1 MRKLIL
7 ALPFTFLPLSL
18 AYADDHDHDHGSLDK
33 HEHGISALN
42 VALEGN
48 KLEIELESPAM
59 NIVGF
64 EHTAN
69 SDADKSKVTAAQA
82 ALEKPLTLFSLAP
95 AAGCV
100 VQETDVESPLFGN
113 DDHDDH
119 DEHDEMHVDAKGDSH
134 SDIDADYEFTCS
146 KPEAL
151 TTLNLAPFFKQFP
164 GTSKVQVQL
173 IAPSGQK
180 GAELTPASPAMNF

>member
-1 MRKLIL
+1 MRTLIL
-7 ALPFTFLPLSL
+7 ALPFALLPLSL
-18 AYADDHDHDHGSLDK
+18 AHADDHEHDHGSLDK
-33 HEHGISALN
+33 HEHGMSALN

-64 EHTAN
+64 EHAAN
-69 SDADKSKVTAAQA
+69 SDADKSKVTAARA
-82 ALEKPLTLFSLAP
+82 ALEKPLALFSLPP

-100 VQETDVESPLFGN
+100 LQETDVESPLFGN
-113 DDHDDH
+113 DEHDDH
-119 DEHDEMHVDAKGDSH
+119 DEHDDAKGESH
-134 SDIDADYEFTCS
+134 SDIDADYELTCS

-173 IAPSGQK
+173 IAPGGQK
-180 GAELTPASPAMNF
+180 GAELTPASPALDF